1 MVSFPKRHLGGFIM
15 NTEESIELWNKRF
28 KDRKLSGQK
37 VDVWCQ
43 KNNISRHAYYYWHR
57 KIQNMKQNE
66 GKEDTFVELAIP
78 SLEAIPLSEE
88 NKENELVITWNDFS
102 ITIRKPADILIVAD
116 LMQRLV
122 TQC

>member
-1 MVSFPKRHLGGFIM
+1 M